1 MIQNITI
8 LKPIITEKA
17 LALQQTQDKY
27 AFWVGCSATK
37 HQIEA
42 SFKAVFGIK
51 PLAINTVILKG
62 QLKTNWKSRKSA
74 LKSDRKKAIITVPKN
89 TKIELLKLN
98 TK

>member
-17 LALQQTQDKY
+17 LASQETQDKY
-27 AFWVGCSATK
+27 AFWVSSKATK
-37 HQIEA
+37 GQIEA
-42 SFKAVFGIK
+42 SFKTVFGIS
-51 PLAINTVILKG
+51 PLAVNTVILKG
-62 QLKTNWKSRKSA
+62 KLKTDWKKRKPIK
-74 LKSDRKKAIITVPKN
+74 KSDRKKAIITVPKN